1 MDTTAQPKSKKLTWI
16 ILGILLIII
25 ILGIGWYIVNSER
38 YPSTD
43 DSYVQAHIVNIA
55 PQVSGQIQS
64 INVRNHQLV
73 KKGQI
78 LFTINPDLYQYA
90 YQQAD
95 AQLKLA
101 NEKAARLFPLIKTGK
116 VAPSEGD
123 QIKAQIQEA
132 KAALGTATYNL
143 NHTQVLAPADGAI
156 ANFTVRVGDSVS
168 TGIALF
174 AIVEQNHFW
183 VNANFKE
190 TQLKRIKMGQSAVI
204 KVDMYP
210 GHKFK
215 GIVQSRSPGSGTIFS
230 LLPPENATGNW
241 VKVTQRVPVKIEI
254 MNLNPKYPLLA
265 GTSAVATVDTVHND
279 S

>member
-1 MDTTAQPKSKKLTWI
+1 MNTATQPKSKKLTWT
-16 ILGILLIII
+16 ILGLLLVIII
-25 ILGIGWYIVNSER
+25 AGISWYIYNSER

-43 DSYVQAHIVNIA
+43 DCYVQAHIVNIA
-55 PQVSGQIQS
+55 PQVSGQVESIQAH
-64 INVRNHQLV
+64 NHQFV

-78 LFTINPDLYQYA
+78 LFTINPELYQYA
-90 YQQAD
+90 YEQAN

-101 NEKAARLFPLIKTGK
+101 NEKATRLFPLIKTGK

-123 QIKAQIQEA
+123 QINEQIQEA

-143 NHTQVLAPADGAI
+143 NHTQIIAPADGVV

-168 TGIALF
+168 TGISLF

-190 TQLKRIKMGQSAVI
+190 TQLERIKPGQTVNI

-210 GHKFK
+210 GHIFK
-215 GIVQSRSPGSGTIFS
+215 GIVQSKSPGSGTIFS

-241 VKVTQRVPVKIEI
+241 VKVTQRVPVRISI
-254 MNLNPKYPLLA
+254 MDPNPQFPLLA
-265 GTSAVATVDTVHND
+265 GTSAVATVNTVQ
-279 S
+279 